1 MSWIAYTF
9 IHVCVY
15 TGHTVE
21 MQDTCAIF
29 NWNDKKNGVKGEIIT
44 KKDTKWFYWFLWGCK
59 YCMCCSFR
67 ICPDIIE

>member
-21 MQDTCAIF
+21 LQDTCAIF

-44 KKDTKWFYWFLWGCK
+44 KKDTKWF
-59 YCMCCSFR
+59 
-67 ICPDIIE
+67 